1 MDMKTYGAAS
11 GDGTISSSGM
21 TREQAMRRAQEI
33 ADKTGEPAEVY
44 AEPAQEGD
52 EPVAVVQPSGDEIT
66 DEQIEQ
72 LRTEAAQAGDMAMVA
87 ICDVALAQHLDE
99 IADVDDSVRSA
110 LEAKG
115 IIPEHVN
122 ADVLARAECERVIR
136 AARAQA
142 QA

>member
-1 MDMKTYGAAS
+1 YLRAHKNRHAPLARGPICGHYILTSAVERWIDWRMDMSKTYGVTS
-11 GDGTISSSGM
+11 SDGTINSSGM

-33 ADKTGEPAEVY
+33 ADQTGEPAEVY

-72 LRTEAAQAGDMAMVA
+72 LRTEAAQAGDLVMVA

-99 IADVDDSVRSA
+99 IADVDDSVR
-110 LEAKG
+110 
-115 IIPEHVN
+115 
-122 ADVLARAECERVIR
+122 
-136 AARAQA
+136 
-142 QA
+142 